1 MTRKTNALM
10 LSAMLSTA
18 LWAGSA
24 MAQSTPPGSEGTG
37 EVPRAAP
44 GAPIELHISEAK
56 PLTPKLEAGEAPRA
70 APMSEDKAVN
80 SFSILTIDRNG
91 KETATETPTEVKDA
105 VIEERKAE
113 ADRSPGKSTEKV
125 EDPAFSSGDEA
136 GRTVFGGDD
145 RVQINN
151 TKVFPFATI
160 GYILGKTKSGA
171 YGACSGTLIGPRTV
185 LTAAHCLYNHDDGGW
200 LTELIFAP
208 GLNGI
213 DNAPLGV
220 YAYDSASIVQGYV
233 SNYQGYYGSVLPW
246 DLGVLTLQ
254 QPIGDSL
261 GWMTVQHFEDLGDF
275 AANIVGYPGDKPSGT
290 MWRATCDIL
299 AEDINNDLMDFYC
312 DTAPGSSGSSIY
324 AYDNTTKQRVIVG
337 VNIAYS
343 VEVNTGTRMNA
354 SNIAW
359 LNSLW
364 K

>member
-1 MTRKTNALM
+1 MTRTRNAILT
-10 LSAMLSTA
+10 SALLSTA
-18 LWAGSA
+18 FWAASA
-24 MAQSTPPGSEGTG
+24 FAQSTPPGSAGTG
-37 EVPRAAP
+37 ETPRAAP
-44 GAPIELHISEAK
+44 GAPIELHIAEAK
-56 PLTPKLEAGEAPRA
+56 PLTPKLEAGEAARA
-70 APMSEDKAVN
+70 APMSEDKAVE
-80 SFSILTIDRNG
+80 SFSILTIDKNG
-91 KETATETPTEVKDA
+91 QETKTETPAEVKDA
-105 VIEERKAE
+105 VIQDINAE
-113 ADRSPGKSTEKV
+113 ANRGAAKPKEKV
-125 EDPAFSSGDEA
+125 EDPAFSTGDEA

-151 TKVFPFATI
+151 TTVFPFTAI
-160 GYILGKTKSGA
+160 GYILGKTASGN

-200 LTELIFAP
+200 LSELIFAP

-213 DNAPLGV
+213 ENAPLGV
-220 YAYDSASIVQGYV
+220 YAYESASIVQGYV

-246 DLGVLTLQ
+246 DLGIITLQ

-261 GWMTVQHFEDLGDF
+261 GWMSVQHLEDLGDF
-275 AANIVGYPGDKPSGT
+275 SANIVGYPGDKPSGT

-299 AEDINNDLMDFYC
+299 AEDINADLMEFYC

-324 AYDNTTKQRVIVG
+324 AYDSYSKQRVILG

-354 SNIAW
+354 GNIAW